1 MTGSSWCFR
10 RGVLAGAGIA
20 LCLGLSASPG
30 LAAGEKAKKASI
42 VKKQGSTKFLP
53 GSQETRKERSERL
66 KRECKGRVNAGACT
80 GYTD

>member
-1 MTGSSWCFR
+1 MTGPLCFR
-10 RGVLAGAGIA
+10 RGVLVAASTA
-20 LCLGLSASPG
+20 LCLGLSAGPG
-30 LAAGEKAKKASI
+30 LAAGEKAKKTST

>member
-1 MTGSSWCFR
+1 MTEQSFFPRQG
-10 RGVLAGAGIA
+10 RGLMAMA
-20 LCLGLSASPG
+20 LCLVLSAAPV
-30 LAAGEKAKKASI
+30 LAATDKAKTASP

>member
-1 MTGSSWCFR
+1 MCFR
-10 RGVLAGAGIA
+10 RGLLVASATA
-20 LCLGLSASPG
+20 LCLGLSAGPG
-30 LAAGEKAKKASI
+30 LAAGEKAKKTST

-80 GYTD
+80 GYTG

>member
-1 MTGSSWCFR
+1 MREPTLFR
-10 RGVLAGAGIA
+10 RGVLVAAA
-20 LCLGLSASPG
+20 LLCVALSAG
-30 LAAGEKAKKASI
+30 TAHAAGEQAKKASS

>member
-1 MTGSSWCFR
+1 MKETSIFR
-10 RGVLAGAGIA
+10 RGAWLAPALV
-20 LCLGLSASPG
+20 LCLGLSAGPG
-30 LAAGEKAKKASI
+30 MAAAGKAKKASS

>member
-1 MTGSSWCFR
+1 MRETSFFR
-10 RGVLAGAGIA
+10 RSIVAATGIA
-20 LCLGLSASPG
+20 LCLGLSAGPG
-30 LAAGEKAKKASI
+30 FAATEKAKKASS

-66 KRECKGRVNAGACT
+66 KRECKGGVNAGACT

>member
-1 MTGSSWCFR
+1 MIRPSFFR
-10 RGVLAGAGIA
+10 RGVLVAAGTA
-20 LCLGLSASPG
+20 LCLGFSAGPVH
-30 LAAGEKAKKASI
+30 AAGEKAKKTST

-80 GYTD
+80 GYTG

>member
-1 MTGSSWCFR
+1 MNGSSFLR
-10 RGVLAGAGIA
+10 RGALVALGTA
-20 LCLGLSASPG
+20 LCLAFLAGSG
-30 LAAGEKAKKASI
+30 LAATEKAKKTSA

>member
-1 MTGSSWCFR
+1 MKETSFFR
-10 RGVLAGAGIA
+10 RGAWLAPAFV
-20 LCLGLSASPG
+20 LCLGLSAGPG
-30 LAAGEKAKKASI
+30 HATGEKPKKAASA
-42 VKKQGSTKFLP
+42 KKQGSTKFLP